1 MASPATAI
9 PQPTRSPLAK
19 ANLVL
24 KKPANALARLIRANI
39 PAANGLGLAKGTVV
53 AATAGCKQAVFRCD
67 LAALTC
73 ITGI

>member
-1 MASPATAI
+1 MASPATATL
-9 PQPTRSPLAK
+9 QPTRSPLAK

-53 AATAGCKQAVFRCD
+53 VATAGCKQAVFRCD
-67 LAALTC
+67 PAALTC